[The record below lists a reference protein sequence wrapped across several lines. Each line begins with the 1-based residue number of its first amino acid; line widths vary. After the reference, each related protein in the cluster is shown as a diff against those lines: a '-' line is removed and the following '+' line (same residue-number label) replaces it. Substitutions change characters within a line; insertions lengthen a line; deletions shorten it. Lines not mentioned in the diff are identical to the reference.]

1 MEAALGY
8 FCRWCARQLNSVA
21 TRYRHEELIH
31 RSEKEISANTCAV
44 PDSAAFVKCNICS
57 IITTRDKADI
67 ASHNQSQHHLRKL
80 RVYAYKPLQPPQ
92 AIPLFPPSRGEDATM
107 SAFPRNVEAPL
118 PEAEAATTEEP
129 RPNLHQFYDLTD
141 FHCTQEGSFHCVSV
155 VLTHHVTNACVCC
168 YYR

>member
-8 FCRWCARQLNSVA
+8 FCRWCARQLNSVK

-31 RSEKEISANTCAV
+31 PSEKEISANTCAV

-57 IITTRDKADI
+57 IFTTRDKADI

-92 AIPLFPPSRGEDATM
+92 AIPLFPPSRGEDAKKTPQCLR
-107 SAFPRNVEAPL
+107 FLETLKHHCQKR
-118 PEAEAATTEEP
+118 
-129 RPNLHQFYDLTD
+129 RPQPPKNHDQTFISSTISRT
-141 FHCTQEGSFHCVSV
+141 FIIRKK
-155 VLTHHVTNACVCC
+155 VTSTVYPSCSLIM
-168 YYR
+168 